1 MGDLYNKDN
10 EMTKKI
16 GFTSIFLLG
25 INGIIGSGIFLLPG
39 KMYQD
44 MAVSSLLVILF
55 ASFMVL
61 MIALC
66 YAELASRYSEDG
78 AAWLY
83 VYKAFGKFSGFE
95 VGLSIWF
102 LSVTILAAETSAFLT
117 TLQGVIPALKDTM
130 VYNLVGVGVLLLLFV
145 ANLFG
150 TLIMKLLNNI
160 SSTSKL
166 AIIILFIVVGLFFIK
181 FDNFSVFL
189 PAGAHTFASISKDF
203 AKALSV
209 IFYAFIGF
217 SFLPVAAAKMNNPK
231 RNIPL
236 ALISVILASTVLYGL
251 ITFVCIGILGT
262 SLSGETLP
270 AAMAFKQI
278 WGSLGYNLIIIGML
292 VSIGGLAVSFS
303 FNAPVIASSMSE
315 KKLLPSC
322 FSKKNKFESPYI
334 SSLVTFGLAMVL
346 VVSGDFMYLISL
358 SVFISFLHNVPSIL
372 AMMKLRKKDENIGF
386 KVPGGYTIPIL
397 ALASSAY
404 LITGFTLQ
412 IVITGVIL
420 VLIGVL
426 LYWIQKRM
434 TKKETTL

>member
-1 MGDLYNKDN
+1 MTKGND
-10 EMTKKI
+10 MTKKI

-39 KMYQD
+39 KLYQD

-55 ASFMVL
+55 TSFMVL

-117 TLQGVIPALKDTM
+117 TLQGVMPALKDPM
-130 VYNLVGVGVLLLLFV
+130 IYNLVGIGILVLLFI

-150 TLIMKLLNNI
+150 TLIMKVLNNI
-160 SSTSKL
+160 SSTTKL
-166 AIIILFIVVGLFFIK
+166 AIIILFIVVGLFFVRPENLNII
-181 FDNFSVFL
+181 L
-189 PAGAHTFASISKDF
+189 PAGTHTFSTVFTDF

-217 SFLPVAAAKMNNPK
+217 SFLPVAAAKMDNPK

-236 ALISVILASTVLYGL
+236 ALVTVILTSTVLYGL

-278 WGSLGYNLIIIGML
+278 WGGFGYNIIIIGML
-292 VSIGGLAVSFS
+292 VSIGGLAISFA
-303 FNAPVIASSMSE
+303 FDAPVIASSMAE
-315 KKLLPSC
+315 KELLPSC
-322 FSKKNKFESPYI
+322 FLKKNKYGAPYI
-334 SSLVTFGLAMVL
+334 SSIVTFAFAIIL

-372 AMMKLRKKDENIGF
+372 AMMKLRKKGGDTGF
-386 KVPGGYTIPIL
+386 KVPLGYTVPIL
-397 ALASSAY
+397 ALVSSAY
-404 LITGFTLQ
+404 LLTGFTFQ
-412 IVITGVIL
+412 IVAVGLLIL
-420 VLIGVL
+420 VIGAII
-426 LYWIQKRM
+426 YWTQNEVKKRINAS
-434 TKKETTL
+434 

>member
-1 MGDLYNKDN
+1 MTKGND
-10 EMTKKI
+10 MTKKI

-39 KMYQD
+39 KLYQD

-55 ASFMVL
+55 TSFMVL

-117 TLQGVIPALKDTM
+117 TLQGVMPALKDPM
-130 VYNLVGVGVLLLLFV
+130 IYNLVGIGILVLLFI

-150 TLIMKLLNNI
+150 TLIMKVLNNI
-160 SSTSKL
+160 SSATKL
-166 AIIILFIVVGLFFIK
+166 AIIILFIVVGLFFVRPENLNII
-181 FDNFSVFL
+181 L
-189 PAGAHTFASISKDF
+189 PAGTHTFSTVFTDF

-217 SFLPVAAAKMNNPK
+217 SFLPVAAAKMENPK

-236 ALISVILASTVLYGL
+236 ALVTVILTSTVLYGL

-270 AAMAFKQI
+270 AAMAFK
-278 WGSLGYNLIIIGML
+278 
-292 VSIGGLAVSFS
+292 
-303 FNAPVIASSMSE
+303 
-315 KKLLPSC
+315 
-322 FSKKNKFESPYI
+322 
-334 SSLVTFGLAMVL
+334 
-346 VVSGDFMYLISL
+346 
-358 SVFISFLHNVPSIL
+358 
-372 AMMKLRKKDENIGF
+372 
-386 KVPGGYTIPIL
+386 
-397 ALASSAY
+397 
-404 LITGFTLQ
+404 
-412 IVITGVIL
+412 
-420 VLIGVL
+420 
-426 LYWIQKRM
+426 
-434 TKKETTL
+434 